1 MKKHVKKGSLLIA
14 LSLLLVMMMGM
25 TVNAASTYW
34 MYCFNGTQGLVD
46 GRYEYTLCM
55 DEDCTTPANITTLSG
70 GDEIKLLWKSPLLS
84 KSVKVFV
91 DGIQISIGTGDK
103 EIPEGT
109 YTYEISVVEQNI
121 GRIDLTTY
129 EQAPAQDNDDSE
141 DEGDNDS
148 AAENNLEEDDKQVEK
163 KKEKKPEEPKESE
176 EQIFINELLARAAA
190 AKAGDTI
197 VIDATLWHSFS
208 AKVLEE
214 LLSKEGV
221 NYTLYY
227 NYSGECFYITIPAGA
242 ALEEGC
248 EWYGPLKLNAMFG
261 RTMID
266 KKDLYAAIDG

>member
-46 GRYEYTLCM
+46 GRYEYTLCT

-70 GDEIKLLWKSPLLS
+70 GDEIKLLWKDPLLS
-84 KSVKVFV
+84 KSVYFYV
-91 DGIQISIGTGDK
+91 DGIQISIGTSDK

-109 YTYEISVVEQNI
+109 YTYEISVIEQNK

-141 DEGDNDS
+141 VKDTK
-148 AAENNLEEDDKQVEK
+148 DKR
-163 KKEKKPEEPKESE
+163 KESKVEEPKETE
-176 EQIFINELLARAAA
+176 EQIFIKELLARVAA

-208 AKVLEE
+208 ATVLEE

-227 NYSGECFYITIPAGA
+227 IYGGECFYITIPAGA